1 MASSLSHTS
10 RELSRAPESPAEPDI
25 IPSIPRFRYSP
36 LVDPSNE
43 IRLVTLHPALDDGYD
58 IICTLQSVSLDNV
71 GEFEALSYVWGSP
84 GRKLSILLENQE
96 FEVTQNLAHALR
108 HLRPARSNKF
118 EARTLWIDAIC
129 IDQQNI
135 DERNHQV
142 RRMDV
147 IYKRAKQVVVW
158 LGNYSEP
165 EDELVEFPREWGFQK
180 LEPGSFESIQEA
192 FKLARDLA
200 RSYDFESDKF
210 DLSVYPSNNFRT
222 WGYLCQLFCR
232 SWYRRLWV
240 FQEVNLARQAL
251 ILCGE
256 CTIDWNELLR
266 AARAMYASIG
276 STVSSIRNQQIR
288 RSGLLLDSAKKGF
301 NLHPT
306 KREIGNLMVLMRKTN
321 TSDCEDPRDKL
332 IGLLGVMPE
341 ADRDDIEAD
350 YSKSVDQ
357 VYNNWAWKRITRRER
372 LDVLSACEDSGRKGL
387 PSWVPDFRSSW
398 ASDEPLFSN
407 THNIY
412 LPQYSSPYAAS
423 GDTPTRILWT
433 SEDRR
438 RISVTG
444 YEIDRVAVIS
454 DTASL
459 LRVSWNQER
468 DGPFTQFII
477 QRWEQMISEAAGILP
492 TPKSS
497 IYKEFTDVLFRG
509 QKTVGSDDSP
519 SFHERYTV
527 WRGHNPPP
535 KGWGLDLS
543 PEERYLAFIG
553 SFEHKIVK
561 RVINSQMF
569 ITSKGVIGAV
579 AEKCHV
585 EVGDSVYVLLG
596 GNTPFIM
603 RRLLA
608 DEYYDNEKEF
618 PKYAWGPVRLRDEDG
633 SRLQTLDERCR
644 MPYRLMGPCYLH
656 GWMDGEAISAWRQ
669 DELEFS
675 LVTLC

>member
-1 MASSLSHTS
+1 MASLLSHMS
-10 RELSRAPESPAEPDI
+10 RELSRVPESPAEPDS
-25 IPSIPRFRYSP
+25 IPSIPRFRHSP

-43 IRLVTLHPALDDGYD
+43 IRLVTLHPALDDRYD
-58 IICTLQSVSLDNV
+58 IICTLQSVRLDNV
-71 GEFEALSYVWGSP
+71 GEFEALSYVWGST

-96 FEVTQNLAHALR
+96 FEVTQNLAHAIR
-108 HLRPARSNKF
+108 HLRPVSSNKF

-135 DERNHQV
+135 DERNQQV
-142 RRMDV
+142 RRMDI
-147 IYKRAKQVVVW
+147 IYKRAKQVIVW

-165 EDELVEFPREWGFQK
+165 EDELVEFPEEWGFQK
-180 LEPGSFESIQEA
+180 LKPGSLESTQEA

-200 RSYDFESDKF
+200 RSYDFELDKF
-210 DLSVYPSNNFRT
+210 DLSIHPSDNFRT

-232 SWYRRLWV
+232 PWYRRLWV

-251 ILCGE
+251 MLCGE
-256 CTIDWNELLR
+256 CTIDWNRLLR

-276 STVSSIRNQQIR
+276 SAVSSIRNEQIR
-288 RSGLLLDSAKKGF
+288 RSGLVLDSAQRGF

-306 KREIGNLMVLMRKTN
+306 KREVGNLIALMKKTN
-321 TSDCEDPRDKL
+321 TSNCEDPRDKL

-341 ADRDDIEAD
+341 ADRDDIAAD

-357 VYNNWAWKRITRRER
+357 VYSDWAWKRITRRER

-423 GDTPTRILWT
+423 GDAPTRILWT

-438 RISVTG
+438 MISVTG

-459 LRVSWNQER
+459 LRESWNQER
-468 DGPFTQFII
+468 DGPFTRFII
-477 QRWEQMISEAAGILP
+477 ERWEQMISDATGISL
-492 TPKSS
+492 TPESS
-497 IYKEFTDVLFRG
+497 IYKEFTDVLLRG
-509 QKTVGSDDSP
+509 RKTVGGDDPP

-527 WRGHNPPP
+527 WRGHSSPP
-535 KGWGLDLS
+535 KGWGVDFS

-553 SFEHKIVK
+553 SFEHKIIK
-561 RVINSQMF
+561 RVCNSQMF
-569 ITSKGVIGAV
+569 ITSKGVIGVV
-579 AEKCHV
+579 AENCHA
-585 EVGDSVYVLLG
+585 EVGDSVHILLG
-596 GNTPFIM
+596 GNAPFIM

-618 PKYAWGPVRLRDEDG
+618 PKHAWDPVRFRDEDG
-633 SRLQTLDERCR
+633 SRLQTLNEQCR

-656 GWMDGEAISAWRQ
+656 GWMDGEAISAWGK

>member
-1 MASSLSHTS
+1 MASLLSHIP
-10 RELSRAPESPAEPDI
+10 RELYRVPESPAEPDGFTTV
-25 IPSIPRFRYSP
+25 PRFRYSL

-43 IRLVTLHPALDDGYD
+43 IRLVTLHPALNDGYD

-84 GRKLSILLENQE
+84 GRKISILLENQE
-96 FEVTQNLAHALR
+96 FEVTQNLAHAMR
-108 HLRPARSNKF
+108 HLRPASSNKF

-135 DERNHQV
+135 DERNQQV
-142 RRMDV
+142 RRMDI

-165 EDELVEFPREWGFQK
+165 EDELVVFPEEWGFQK
-180 LEPGSFESIQEA
+180 LKPGSFESTEEA

-210 DLSVYPSNNFRT
+210 DLSVHPSDNFCT

-232 SWYRRLWV
+232 PWYTRLWV

-251 ILCGE
+251 MLCGE

-276 STVSSIRNQQIR
+276 STISSIRNQQIR
-288 RSGLLLDSAKKGF
+288 RSVLVLDSAKKGF

-306 KREIGNLMVLMRKTN
+306 KREIGNLIVLMKKTN
-321 TSDCEDPRDKL
+321 TSNCEDPRDKL
-332 IGLLGVMPE
+332 IGLIGVMPE
-341 ADRDDIEAD
+341 ADRADIEAD

-357 VYNNWAWKRITRRER
+357 VYSDWAWKRITRRHR

-398 ASDEPLFSN
+398 ASDESLFSN

-412 LPQYSSPYAAS
+412 LPQYSSSYAAS
-423 GDTPTRILWT
+423 GDTSTRILWT

-444 YEIDRVAVIS
+444 CEIDRVAVIS

-459 LRVSWNQER
+459 LRESWNQER

-477 QRWEQMISEAAGILP
+477 ERWEQMTSEAAGMLL
-492 TPKSS
+492 TLESS

-509 QKTVGSDDSP
+509 RNTVDGDDNP
-519 SFHERYTV
+519 SFHERYTL
-527 WRGHNPPP
+527 WRNHNSPL
-535 KGWGLDLS
+535 KGWGLDFS
-543 PEERYLAFIG
+543 PKERCLAFIG
-553 SFEHKIVK
+553 SFEHKIIK
-561 RVINSQMF
+561 RVFNSQMF
-569 ITSKGVIGAV
+569 VTSKGAIGAV
-579 AEKCHV
+579 TENCHV

-596 GNTPFIM
+596 GNTPFIT
-603 RRLLA
+603 RKLLA
-608 DEYYDNEKEF
+608 DEYYYNKEF
-618 PKYAWGPVRLRDEDG
+618 PKHAWSPVRFGDEDG
-633 SRLQTLDERCR
+633 SRLQTLNEQCG

-656 GWMDGEAISAWRQ
+656 GWMDGEAISAWRKG
-669 DELEFS
+669 DLEFS
-675 LVTLC
+675 PVILC